1 MNVELFRLWVFLAES
16 PLLWL
21 TVTIA
26 AYLLALWVYRRFGM
40 NPLLNPVLVS
50 VSILIVLLLATKTP
64 YPTYFEGAKFV
75 HFLIGP
81 ATVALAIPLY
91 AQLGK
96 LKTMWRSIGFALLVG
111 SLTAIVSA
119 IGLVW
124 WAGGSKPMMIALAA
138 KSATLPIAMGVTE
151 RVGGEPS
158 LTAVAVALTGIS
170 GAIIARTLL
179 NLFRFDNPAVRG
191 FALGITAHAIGTA
204 RALQV
209 NPTAGAFSALAMG
222 LNGVATA
229 LLVPLV
235 LKLLQLTP

>member
-1 MNVELFRLWVFLAES
+1 MLPAFLALLVLQLIGELLVQS
-16 PLLWL
+16 LGLPLPGPL
-21 TVTIA
+21 V
-26 AYLLALWVYRRFGM
+26 GM
-40 NPLLNPVLVS
+40 L
-50 VSILIVLLLATKTP
+50 LLLA
-64 YPTYFEGAKFV
+64 
-75 HFLIGP
+75 
-81 ATVALAIPLY
+81 ALVWRGQVPD
-91 AQLGK
+91 G
-96 LKTMWRSIGFALLVG
+96 LKQVGDALLQNLVLLFVPAVTGVMMLFERVG
-111 SLTAIVSA
+111 RE
-119 IGLVW
+119 W
-124 WAGGSKPMMIALAA
+124 WPLLAGG
-138 KSATLPIAMGVTE
+138 
-151 RVGGEPS
+151 VGGEPS

-170 GAIIARTLL
+170 GAIIARYLL